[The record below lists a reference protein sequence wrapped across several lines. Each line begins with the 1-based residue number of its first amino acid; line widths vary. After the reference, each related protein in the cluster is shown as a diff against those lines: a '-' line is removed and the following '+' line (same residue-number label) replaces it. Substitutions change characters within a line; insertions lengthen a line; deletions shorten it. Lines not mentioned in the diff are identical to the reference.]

1 MSEDEEMIMRFKLF
15 VPALALL
22 TTTLAVP
29 AYAQYAPVY
38 GPGYY
43 GPVYGGPAYP
53 RAVYRG
59 TYYRGP
65 VIEPFVYG
73 DGWVPE
79 PIFDHSRTG
88 GIDPNI
94 RPPS

>member
-1 MSEDEEMIMRFKLF
+1 MRFTF
-15 VPALALL
+15 VIPALAVFA
-22 TTTLAVP
+22 TTLAAP
-29 AYAQYAPVY
+29 AHAQYAPMY

-43 GPVYGGPAYP
+43 APGYGGPVYPP
-53 RAVYRG
+53 RAF
-59 TYYRGP
+59 RGP
-65 VIEPFVYG
+65 YIAAPVIGPLFYN

>member
-1 MSEDEEMIMRFKLF
+1 MRLKL
-15 VPALALL
+15 VIPALAVLA
-22 TTTLAVP
+22 TTLAAP
-29 AYAQYAPVY
+29 AYAQYERVY
-38 GPGYY
+38 GPGYSGPGYY
-43 GPVYGGPAYP
+43 GPAY
-53 RAVYRG
+53 RTRTFRG
-59 TYYRGP
+59 AYNEGP
-65 VIEPFVYG
+65 VIAPYFFH

>member
-1 MSEDEEMIMRFKLF
+1 MRFKF
-15 VPALALL
+15 VIPAVALMA
-22 TTTLAVP
+22 TTMAAP
-29 AYAQYAPVY
+29 AHAQYARIS

-43 GPVYGGPAYP
+43 GQTYHGPAY
-53 RAVYRG
+53 RHRMLRG
-59 TYYRGP
+59 AYNEGP
-65 VIEPFVYG
+65 AIGPLFYG

-94 RPPS
+94 RPSN

>member
-1 MSEDEEMIMRFKLF
+1 MRSRF
-15 VPALALL
+15 VIPAVAVFATALA
-22 TTTLAVP
+22 AP

-43 GPVYGGPAYP
+43 RPAYGGPTY
-53 RAVYRG
+53 RARG
-59 TYYRGP
+59 FRGAYYRGP
-65 VIEPFVYG
+65 MIEPFFYG

-94 RPPS
+94 RPSN

>member
-1 MSEDEEMIMRFKLF
+1 MRFKF
-15 VPALALL
+15 VIPALAALA
-22 TTTLAVP
+22 TTMAAP
-29 AYAQYAPVY
+29 ASAQYARVY

-43 GPVYGGPAYP
+43 GPSYYGPAY
-53 RAVYRG
+53 RTRTFRG
-59 TYYRGP
+59 AYNEGP
-65 VIEPFVYG
+65 AIGPLFYG

-79 PIFDHSRTG
+79 PIYDHSRAG

>member
-1 MSEDEEMIMRFKLF
+1 MFEDEEMIMRIF
-15 VPALALL
+15 VPALAIL
-22 TTTLAVP
+22 TTTLAAP

-43 GPVYGGPAYP
+43 GPVYGGPAY
-53 RAVYRG
+53 RTRVFRG
-59 TYYRGP
+59 PYFAAP
-65 VIEPFVYG
+65 VIEPYFYN

>member
-1 MSEDEEMIMRFKLF
+1 MQLKL
-15 VPALALL
+15 VIPALAILA
-22 TTTLAVP
+22 TTLAAP
-29 AYAQYAPVY
+29 AFAQDVHVY

-43 GPVYGGPAYP
+43 GPRYEGPAY
-53 RAVYRG
+53 RMRSFRG
-59 TYYRGP
+59 AYAQAP
-65 VIEPFVYG
+65 VVEPYFYN

>member
-1 MSEDEEMIMRFKLF
+1 MRLKL
-15 VPALALL
+15 VIPALAIFA
-22 TTTLAVP
+22 TTLAAP
-29 AYAQYAPVY
+29 AYAQHVRVY

-43 GPVYGGPAYP
+43 GPSYDGLTYRTREFRGAYNEGPL
-53 RAVYRG
+53 V
-59 TYYRGP
+59 
-65 VIEPFVYG
+65 EPYSYN